1 MHRSVA
7 VEFDRYIA
15 AGDLAQ
21 TVERIA
27 RIQSESDRQGGYMGM
42 YL

>member
-1 MHRSVA
+1 VA
-7 VEFDRYIA
+7 VEFDRYIS

-27 RIQSESDRQGGYMGM
+27 RLQAETEGRGGFVGM